1 MPKKVLLRDPQEAT
15 WVFDLAARGNP
26 VPKASEME
34 ALMEALP
41 HTEPSLSP
49 TNEGKEWIALVCE
62 AVMYNLEPDER
73 EIVEALA
80 YEKLSLRVAGKKLN
94 IPKTTLA
101 RRRDEIWKKIE
112 IELLEHPEIR
122 EYIYGN

>member
-73 EIVEALA
+73 KIVEALA

>member
-1 MPKKVLLRDPQEAT
+1 MHHLD
-15 WVFDLAARGNP
+15 
-26 VPKASEME
+26 
-34 ALMEALP
+34 
-41 HTEPSLSP
+41 
-49 TNEGKEWIALVCE
+49 
-62 AVMYNLEPDER
+62 PDER

-101 RRRDEIWKKIE
+101 RRRDEIWNKIE
-112 IELLEHPEIR
+112 IQLLEHPEIR